1 MAPITSAPVRLGRYQ
16 LRYRIAMGGMGGVY
30 LAKATGAG
38 GVDKVVAVKLI
49 HEHMAEDQSVVKMFL
64 DEARIASALNH
75 VNVCSTFDFGE
86 EEGRFFLVMEYL
98 EGEPLNRVLKELGL
112 GTDRHPLHPWLIA
125 RLLADAAEGLHAA
138 HQLTG
143 SDGQPLNV
151 VHRDVSPHNIFVTYD
166 GVAKVVDI
174 GIARAR
180 ERSSS
185 TEAGAFKGK
194 FEYAAPEQIAGG
206 DNVDRRADVWAL
218 GVCLWELLTGKRLF
232 ARDEYSAT
240 VRAVIK
246 EPIPIPSSVLPEL
259 PAELDEIA
267 MRALE
272 RDPEKRFPTAR
283 EFARALRDALAS
295 SGESIDGP
303 NIEEWLEALFPGD
316 RAKRQALSTSVRQAG
331 PDAPLEAVPAALK
344 VNEGTGTGSK
354 RNYGSQSGA
363 GSKSGSGSK
372 RNFNSSQMSLPKVRP
387 KPAPDPQ
394 AGEATVPGPDPEAG
408 EATRPPQEPPAQ
420 GRSLLLPAALFVGLL
435 VVLGVG
441 VAVLWKSPSVEPVEF
456 VTPVE
461 VSPTPP
467 VAAVVPVIPREVVT
481 PDAAVAVVVPAT
493 ADVAVDAGVA
503 FLAVVQKKPP
513 KIPRVVPPVVPVKPQ
528 PVVPRPLPTAR
539 GSKTGG
545 GMVHFKTPGGTAEV
559 YIDGARV
566 GSTPYSADLS
576 PGKHNFEL
584 KVSGIEFGGPK
595 ALNISPG
602 SELNVEVDLR

>member
-1 MAPITSAPVRLGRYQ
+1 
-16 LRYRIAMGGMGGVY
+16 MGGVY

-49 HEHMAEDQSVVKMFL
+49 HEHMAEDQSVVTMFL

-166 GVAKVVDI
+166 GVAKVVDF

-206 DNVDRRADVWAL
+206 SNVDRRADVWAL

-246 EPIPIPSSVLPEL
+246 DPILPPSSVLPEL
-259 PAELDEIA
+259 PAEFDAIA

-283 EFARALRDALAS
+283 EFGRALRDALAS

-303 NIEEWLEALFPGD
+303 SIEEWLEALFPGD

-363 GSKSGSGSK
+363 GSRSGSGSK
-372 RNFNSSQMSLPKVRP
+372 RNFSSSQMSLPKARE
-387 KPAPDPQ
+387 KL
-394 AGEATVPGPDPEAG
+394 PE
-408 EATRPPQEPPAQ
+408 PEPEQPER
-420 GRSLLLPAALFVGLL
+420 RSLLLPIGALVGLL
-435 VVLGVG
+435 VVIAVG
-441 VAVLWKSPSVEPVEF
+441 VAVLWKAPTVEPMEVA
-456 VTPVE
+456 TPVE
-461 VSPTPP
+461 VIPPAP
-467 VAAVVPVIPREVVT
+467 VAAVAPVIPREVVI
-481 PDAAVAVVVPAT
+481 PDAAVAAVE
-493 ADVAVDAGVA
+493 VDAGVA
-503 FLAVVQKKPP
+503 PLAVVEKKPP
-513 KIPRVVPPVVPVKPQ
+513 KVPKSVPPPVVPVNP
-528 PVVPRPLPTAR
+528 PPGVARPLPTSR

-559 YIDGARV
+559 YIDGVRV

-595 ALNISPG
+595 ALSISPG